1 MESALVD
8 TRTSLGPAAGPG
20 WRDLAGAWL
29 AEVGAR
35 SGSARTPAEY
45 ARIVGR
51 FAALT
56 GDPALAGPADVHAFA
71 YGPGASGRMPAP
83 STIAVRLAALVS
95 FYDFANRM
103 GAYARNPATRAD
115 VRRPRARPPS
125 PRGLDPDELRRLLAA
140 IPMHP
145 GGLRDRAI
153 VLTAVL
159 TGLRR
164 AELFSLTAGSLSR
177 NGRVYYETR
186 TKGGRHRRREL
197 PAPAFAAIRRAAEA
211 AGRPLDALDPE
222 APIFTVSAA
231 GFYANLRRYA
241 ARAGLDKV
249 TPHAL
254 RHSAAKLR
262 RQGGA
267 SIEDVATLLG
277 HASIATTA
285 RYLARLE
292 GEDDPGWGGVAA
304 LLGLDTT
311 REPS

>member
-1 MESALVD
+1 METALAD
-8 TRTSLGPAAGPG
+8 PLRSLVADARPG

-35 SGSARTPAEY
+35 SGSSRTPAEY

-51 FAALT
+51 FAAVV

-71 YGPGASGRMPAP
+71 YGLGTSGRPPSP
-83 STIAVRLAALVS
+83 STIAVRLAALAS
-95 FYDFANRM
+95 FYDFASRM
-103 GAYARNPATRAD
+103 GAYARNPATRDA

-125 PRGLDPDELRRLLAA
+125 PRGLDAAELRRLLAA
-140 IPMHP
+140 IPVHP

-153 VLTAVL
+153 ILTAVL

-164 AELFSLTAGSLSR
+164 AEIFGLTAGSLSR
-177 NGRVYYETR
+177 NGRVYYEAR
-186 TKGGRHRRREL
+186 TKGGRRRRREL

-211 AGRPLDALDPE
+211 AGQPLDTLDPE
-222 APIFTVSAA
+222 APLFAVSAA

-241 ARAGLDKV
+241 TRAGLDGV

-267 SIEDVATLLG
+267 SIEEVATLLG

-304 LLGLDTT
+304 ALGLDTT